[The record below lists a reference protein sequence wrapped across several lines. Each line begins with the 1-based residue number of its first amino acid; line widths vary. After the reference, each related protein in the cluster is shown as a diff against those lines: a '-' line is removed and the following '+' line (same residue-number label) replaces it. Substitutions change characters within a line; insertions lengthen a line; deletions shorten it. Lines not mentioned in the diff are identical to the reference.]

1 MADFEFAASEGWQPL
16 RWLGLTNSFFT
27 LSEKEIHVI
36 FQTWIIL
43 GLILA
48 FCLFARLALTRGWK
62 IPRYLALSFVKSF
75 ISMCN
80 QSMGT
85 FIYKHFVFITSI
97 FTFILFCNTIPIIP
111 WMEEPTQNI
120 NTTLALSI
128 ISFLYVQY
136 QGIRVH
142 GILGYL
148 KEYIDP
154 LPPMAPLH
162 VVGKI
167 ASIVSM
173 AFRLFGNIFGGSVIL
188 GLWTTGVLKQHVLLE
203 ILGLVTGLNFLI
215 LFFFGIFEG
224 FLQAFV
230 FTMLSLT
237 YLSIAISQES
247 SNHGATA

>member
-1 MADFEFAASEGWQPL
+1 MVDFELSSTEYWQPL
-16 RWLGLTNSFFT
+16 SWLGLTSSFFT
-27 LSEKEIHVI
+27 LGTTEIHVI
-36 FQTWIIL
+36 IQTWIIL

-48 FCLFARLALTRGWK
+48 FCIFANLAIKRKWA
-62 IPRYLALSFVKSF
+62 IPRYLLLSFIKSF
-75 ISMCN
+75 ISMCK

-85 FIYKHFVFITSI
+85 FIYKHFAFITSI
-97 FTFILFCNTIPIIP
+97 FIFILFCNVIPVIP

-120 NTTLALSI
+120 NTTLALSLM
-128 ISFLYVQY
+128 SFLYVQY
-136 QGIRVH
+136 QGIRTH

-173 AFRLFGNIFGGSVIL
+173 AFRLFGNIFGGHVIL
-188 GLWTTGVLKQHVLLE
+188 TLWNGVLSTHVLVE
-203 ILGLVTGLNFLI
+203 IFGLGLGINFLI

-237 YLSIAISQES
+237 YLSIATQQES
-247 SNHGATA
+247 SSHGAHT

>member
-1 MADFEFAASEGWQPL
+1 MADFEITSTEYWQPL
-16 RWLGLTNSFFT
+16 SWLGLTNSFFT
-27 LSEKEIHVI
+27 LGSKEFHMII
-36 FQTWIIL
+36 QTWIIL
-43 GLILA
+43 GLILML
-48 FCLFARLALTRGWK
+48 CLFARLALKRGWI
-62 IPRYLALSFVKSF
+62 IPRYLILAFVKSF
-75 ISMCN
+75 ISMCK

-85 FIYKHFVFITSI
+85 FVFKHFAFITSI
-97 FTFILFCNTIPIIP
+97 FIFILFCNIIPVIP

-120 NTTLALSI
+120 NTTLALSLL
-128 ISFLYVQY
+128 SFLYVQY

-162 VVGKI
+162 LVGKI

-188 GLWTTGVLKQHVLLE
+188 TLWTSVLKLNIVVE
-203 ILGLVTGLNFLI
+203 ILGLILGINFLI

-237 YLSIAISQES
+237 YLSIAIHEES
-247 SNHGATA
+247 ADNGASA